1 MPYGVGDSISISPI
15 EMNQIPQFI
24 YKRSNQVTMIIFVP
38 IFALLFISIYSPFD
52 FDRIDTN
59 TKLFTWLNISR
70 ELAVQLITIF
80 LIVVGMAV
88 AAFCRWMMA
97 LYTRKHTLSYVK
109 YILWIA
115 CEVLVMSVFFTLA
128 AEFFTDTDKGIVTLF
143 RNSLVKTFLILL
155 IPYTMCYIYFIWQE
169 RVAQL
174 RTLRQR
180 IADDETALQ
189 TAYVQ
194 IFDTKGEMR
203 LSVRRE
209 HLLLIESA
217 DNYICVW
224 YTNNNS
230 PKKVLVRNTLK
241 QVAEQ
246 LASTHIQQCHRSYM
260 VNLDLVKVMRREK
273 EGMYIEFGI
282 EGVPDVPISKTYSDS
297 IKKWLMNSPES
308 A

>member
-1 MPYGVGDSISISPI
+1 MS
-15 EMNQIPQFI
+15 QIPQFI
-24 YKRSNQVTMIIFVP
+24 YKRSNQITMIIFVP

-52 FDRIDTN
+52 FDRIDTD
-59 TKLFTWLNISR
+59 TRFLAWLNISR
-70 ELAVQLITIF
+70 ELVVQLITIF
-80 LIVVGMAV
+80 LILIGMAV
-88 AAFCRWMMA
+88 AALCRWMMA
-97 LYTRKHTLSYVK
+97 IYTRKHNLSYVK
-109 YILWIA
+109 YISWIA
-115 CEVLVMSVFFTLA
+115 CEVLAMSIVFTLA
-128 AEFFTDTDKGIVTLF
+128 AVLFTDTDKGVVTLF

-174 RTLRQR
+174 RILRER
-180 IADDETALQ
+180 LAEDEAALQ

-194 IFDTKGEMR
+194 IFDTKGDMR

-224 YTNNNS
+224 YTNNNA
-230 PKKVLVRNTLK
+230 PKKVMVRNTLK

-273 EGMYIEFGI
+273 EGMFIEFGVD
-282 EGVPDVPISKTYSDS
+282 GVPDVPISKTYSDS
-297 IKKWLMNSPES
+297 IKKWLMSSPEN

>member
-1 MPYGVGDSISISPI
+1 
-15 EMNQIPQFI
+15 MNQIPQFI

-115 CEVLVMSVFFTLA
+115 CEVLVMGVFFTLA

-174 RTLRQR
+174 RTPRQR

-282 EGVPDVPISKTYSDS
+282 DGVPDVPISKTYSDS